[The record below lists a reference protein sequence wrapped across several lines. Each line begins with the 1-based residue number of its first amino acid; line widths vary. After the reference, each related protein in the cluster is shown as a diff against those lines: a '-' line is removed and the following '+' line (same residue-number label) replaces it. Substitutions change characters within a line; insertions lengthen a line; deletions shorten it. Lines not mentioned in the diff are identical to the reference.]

1 MSHRTK
7 GTVGTKLIPVI
18 AGLAALATAW
28 SASAA
33 CEAGATV
40 DPAASI
46 DIIQTSTAAI
56 WDQGDTNA
64 IDRYLA
70 DDYVEHTADPALP
83 PGVEGFRMVHA
94 AFLGGFPDL
103 TIEFEDQ
110 LANGEYVASQ
120 VVLRGTNTGS
130 FMGMEP
136 TGQPVEIHG
145 MRLDRVCGG
154 QIVEHW
160 AVIDVPGMMVQLQGN

>member
-1 MSHRTK
+1 MTHRNNGSVRATALA
-7 GTVGTKLIPVI
+7 TV
-18 AGLAALATAW
+18 AGLAILTTAW

-33 CEAGATV
+33 CDVGATV

-46 DIIQTSTAAI
+46 DVIQSSTAAI
-56 WDQGDTNA
+56 WDQGDTAA

-70 DDYVEHTADPALP
+70 ADYVEHTADPALP

-110 LANGEYVASQ
+110 LANGEFVASQ

-136 TGQPVEIHG
+136 TGQPVEIRG

-160 AVIDVPGMMVQLQGN
+160 AVIDVPGMMAQLQAN